1 MEEKYSDT
9 LESVFEEVLDEL
21 KQGSRDEAAILQ
33 AEAMAETNNPEE
45 WKKIYL
51 RIRAKKIIDERA
63 KQKEKVAIE
72 DRKTKERKEA
82 SRKNRT
88 EQQDIKIWV
97 LSVGLVLLFI
107 GFLTI
112 VGVPIINI
120 FLFFLVALLF
130 LPTISKWFR

>member
-33 AEAMAETNNPEE
+33 AEAMAETNDPEE

-63 KQKEKVAIE
+63 KQRVKVAIE
-72 DRKTKERKEA
+72 DRKARDRKEA

-88 EQQDIKIWV
+88 KQQEVKIWILV
-97 LSVGLVLLFI
+97 VGVILLFI
-107 GFLTI
+107 GLLTI
-112 VGVPIINI
+112 VGVPLINI

-130 LPTISKWFR
+130 LPTISKLFR